1 MREHNVA
8 PRGALP
14 LFGDG
19 TLQLGEKGVDT
30 LYARHGGLNG
40 LDLHA
45 ETFDRRENAGD
56 IMDNG
61 NGRADRHAE
70 QRQDLR
76 FAGGGEQHDDA
87 DHGGVQKEH
96 DRRIDGVIEV
106 CPLYGGIALAD
117 APVVPALHVVLQTE
131 RADRADV
138 VQRFRHLPGNGGDGA
153 AVIELRCE
161 HPLLY
166 MAREYGEQRQHQQQN
181 ERETGVFHCDD
192 RHNGENAAGIRRHAD
207 DAGGEKRLHGVHIAG
222 KARGHLT
229 GFLPRER
236 AGGQKRQLPGH
247 FRAQRVRHL
256 LAEQHE
262 QALLR
267 AGEKA
272 LQRETAEIEQ
282 HRERGERHAAGQPV
296 NDAPEQQRREERR
309 ANARRHAE
317 KSTRGEK
324 RPCRGSRP
332 DRGEH
337 AAILLCLHAL
347 PLLSGFRRAGGT
359 PERTPSAPRV
369 CRRPFF
375 RPP

>member
-1 MREHNVA
+1 
-8 PRGALP
+8 
-14 LFGDG
+14 
-19 TLQLGEKGVDT
+19 
-30 LYARHGGLNG
+30 
-40 LDLHA
+40 
-45 ETFDRRENAGD
+45 
-56 IMDNG
+56 MDNG
-61 NGRADRHAE
+61 DGGADRHAE

-96 DRRIDGVIEV
+96 DRRIDGVVEI

-166 MAREYGEQRQHQQQN
+166 MAREHGEQRQ
-181 ERETGVFHCDD
+181 
-192 RHNGENAAGIRRHAD
+192 NGHDAAGVRRHAD
-207 DAGGEKRLHGVHIAG
+207 DAGGKKRLHSVHIAG
-222 KARGHLT
+222 KARGHLA
-229 GFLPRER
+229 GVLPRER

-247 FRAQRVRHL
+247 FRAQRVCHL

-267 AGEKA
+267 AGEKT

-296 NDAPEQQRREERR
+296 DDAPEQQRREERR
-309 ANARRHAE
+309 PNARRHAE

-324 RPCRGSRP
+324 RPSRGSRP

-359 PERTPSAPRV
+359 PERTPSAPCA
-369 CRRPFF
+369 CRRPFS

>member
-1 MREHNVA
+1 
-8 PRGALP
+8 
-14 LFGDG
+14 
-19 TLQLGEKGVDT
+19 
-30 LYARHGGLNG
+30 
-40 LDLHA
+40 
-45 ETFDRRENAGD
+45 
-56 IMDNG
+56 
-61 NGRADRHAE
+61 
-70 QRQDLR
+70 
-76 FAGGGEQHDDA
+76 
-87 DHGGVQKEH
+87 
-96 DRRIDGVIEV
+96 
-106 CPLYGGIALAD
+106 
-117 APVVPALHVVLQTE
+117 
-131 RADRADV
+131 
-138 VQRFRHLPGNGGDGA
+138 
-153 AVIELRCE
+153 
-161 HPLLY
+161 
-166 MAREYGEQRQHQQQN
+166 MAREYGKQRHHQQQN
-181 ERETGVFHCDD
+181 QRQSGIFHRDNRKNRND
-192 RHNGENAAGIRRHAD
+192 AARVRYHAD
-207 DAGGEKRLHGVHIAG
+207 NSGGKKRLHGVHIAG
-222 KARGHLT
+222 KARGHLA
-229 GFLPRER
+229 GGLLHER

-247 FRAQRVRHL
+247 FRAQRVGHL

-369 CRRPFF
+369 CRRPFS